1 MQNDELKPCPFCG
14 GKAGVEAYGD
24 SAFSY
29 LIDGW
34 VSVKCIECEAES
46 QPHYVGFVS
55 KEESEAIVQKS
66 ITEWNRR
73 VGC

>member
-14 GKAGVEAYGD
+14 GKAGVEAHGD

-34 VSVKCIECEAES
+34 VSVKRIECEAES

-55 KEESEAIVQKS
+55 K
-66 ITEWNRR
+66 
-73 VGC
+73 

>member
-1 MQNDELKPCPFCG
+1 MKQDVLKPCPFCG
-14 GKAGVEAYGD
+14 GKAVVEAHGD
-24 SAFSY
+24 SAFSD

-34 VSVKCIECEAES
+34 VSVKCIECEVEN
-46 QPHYVGFVS
+46 QPHYVGFVN

-66 ITEWNRR
+66 IAEWNRR